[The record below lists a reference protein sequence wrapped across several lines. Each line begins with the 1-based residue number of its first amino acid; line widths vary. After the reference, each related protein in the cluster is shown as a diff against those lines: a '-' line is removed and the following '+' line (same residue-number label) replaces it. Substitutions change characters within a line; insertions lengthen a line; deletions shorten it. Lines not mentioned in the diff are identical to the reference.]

1 MSDVSIGL
9 LFAILI
15 GLLLVSAFF
24 SGSETALMALNRYR
38 LRHLASEGHA
48 GALRASALLERP
60 DRLIGLILL
69 GNNFVNILASSI
81 ATLIALSLWGE
92 AGIALGAGLL
102 TLVLLIFSE
111 VAPKTL
117 SALYPERVA
126 FPASYLLGPLLWALS
141 PIVWGV
147 NLLAN
152 GFLRLIGVRTDEA
165 EGMAL
170 SREELH
176 TVVREAGALI
186 PRRHQQML
194 IAILDLENVTVEDV
208 MVPRNEILGVDME
221 AEAGDIANQLKAC
234 RHTRIPVYRG
244 SIDNVVGILHV
255 RQVPRL
261 TGADHAVATEALE
274 RLLSEPYFVPM
285 GTPLHVQ
292 LGNFQREKQRLGLIV
307 DEYGYVQGLVTLEDI
322 LEEIVGK
329 FTTDPQALSREIVP
343 DANGSYLIDGAANL
357 REINRS
363 LNWQLP
369 TSGPKTL
376 NGLVLEALES
386 IPERGTALRI
396 SGYTIEIVQAT
407 DHAVKMARITPPGP
421 SRPAPK

>member
-1 MSDVSIGL
+1 
-9 LFAILI
+9 
-15 GLLLVSAFF
+15 
-24 SGSETALMALNRYR
+24 MALNRYR
-38 LRHLASEGHA
+38 LRHLVNQRHP

-69 GNNFVNILASSI
+69 GNNFANVLASSI
-81 ATLIALSLWGE
+81 ATVIGLSIWGE
-92 AGIALGAGLL
+92 AGIAFGAGIL
-102 TLVLLIFSE
+102 TLALLVFAE

-117 SALYPERVA
+117 GALYPERVA
-126 FPASYLLGPLLWALS
+126 FPASYVLAPLLRVFS

-152 GFLRLIGVRTDEA
+152 GFLRLIGIRSDEA

-170 SREELH
+170 SREELR

-194 IAILDLENVTVEDV
+194 VAILDLEQVTVEDI
-208 MVPRNEILGVDME
+208 MVPRNEIVGIDVAADPGE
-221 AEAGDIANQLKAC
+221 ITNQLRSC
-234 RHTRIPVYRG
+234 RHTRFPVYRD
-244 SIDNVVGILHV
+244 SIDNVLGILHV
-255 RQVPRL
+255 RQVPKL
-261 TGADHAVATEALE
+261 VGAEHAMITENIE
-274 RLLSEPYFVPM
+274 KLLSEPYFVPM

-292 LGNFQREKQRLGLIV
+292 LGNFQREKRRLGIIL
-307 DEYGYVQGLVTLEDI
+307 DEYGFVQGLVTLEDI

-343 DANGSYLIDGAANL
+343 QPDGSYLIDGTANL
-357 REINRS
+357 REVNRT
-363 LNWQLP
+363 LHWRLP

-396 SGYTIEIVQAT
+396 AGYTIEIVQAT
-407 DHAVKMARITPPGP
+407 EHAVKTARITPPAARR
-421 SRPAPK
+421 SRPE